1 MALSDVVYWLRVW
14 GLSFA
19 LGISALKVVTIL
31 PPATDISI
39 TKRFLPESFSNY
51 WPGVTLHEIVDFL
64 VIFPFAVVS
73 LKLVYAFGTPAYST
87 MRDFLLCTVVRT
99 LIYPQ
104 LWVEGHGL
112 HLLAN
117 AIDSNIFKRA
127 LPNPPAVLYDLV
139 YFCDENM
146 GHAIWFLVTSYSL
159 RRVSL
164 CMYFSSSS
172 WKNGFQALRTQ
183 VDSLLIR
190 SPAKISFFLCGTG
203 LSRIC
208 AMDDAC

>member
-19 LGISALKVVTIL
+19 LGISTLKVVTIL

-99 LIYPQ
+99 LLTHSY
-104 LWVEGHGL
+104 GL
-112 HLLAN
+112 
-117 AIDSNIFKRA
+117 K
-127 LPNPPAVLYDLV
+127 
-139 YFCDENM
+139 
-146 GHAIWFLVTSYSL
+146 VTGFISL
-159 RRVSL
+159 Q
-164 CMYFSSSS
+164 M
-172 WKNGFQALRTQ
+172 
-183 VDSLLIR
+183 LLIPTFSRELCQTHLR
-190 SPAKISFFLCGTG
+190 SFTTLCTFAMKIWVTPFGFW
-203 LSRIC
+203 
-208 AMDDAC
+208 